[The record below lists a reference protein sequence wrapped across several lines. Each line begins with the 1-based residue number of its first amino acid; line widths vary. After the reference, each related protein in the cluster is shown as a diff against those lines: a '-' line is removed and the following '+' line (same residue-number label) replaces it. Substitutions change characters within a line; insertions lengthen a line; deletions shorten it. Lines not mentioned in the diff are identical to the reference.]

1 MDNSPPKTSPAQPSY
16 GSESDPID
24 CDDDNDE
31 MDELEEEE
39 KVPRSLKRERAG
51 KGPLSF
57 IDLVDDDEEIKE
69 TWRKFYNSLLCTE
82 TYTGFSDPRPSLVL
96 PGDHDPRQLLQP
108 DRHLPSVRQL
118 PGSPAPKGQA
128 KGKQ

>member
-1 MDNSPPKTSPAQPSY
+1 MDNSPPNTSHQPSL

-24 CDDDNDE
+24 CDDCDE
-31 MDELEEEE
+31 ELPEFEEE

-82 TYTGFSDPRPSLVL
+82 TYTGFSDPRPPLVL
-96 PGDHDPRQLLQP
+96 PGNDHQGQHLQP
-108 DRHLPSVRQL
+108 DRHLQGLRQL
-118 PGSPAPKGQA
+118 PGSPPPKGQV